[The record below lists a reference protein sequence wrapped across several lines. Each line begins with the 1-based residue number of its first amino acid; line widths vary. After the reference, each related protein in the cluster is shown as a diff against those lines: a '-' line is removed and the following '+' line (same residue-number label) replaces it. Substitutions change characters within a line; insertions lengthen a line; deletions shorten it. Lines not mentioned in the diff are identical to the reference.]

1 MKVLIRSGA
10 LCRRFLQ
17 LPAFLLEGTGS
28 SVAVLL
34 LAVSDS
40 VLNSSFL
47 RAWPA
52 FSFVRVRSPLLG
64 EFCGAVLRACWE
76 VLGRGGPVLC
86 WDARLPSS
94 RPLPLA
100 ASFLGTS
107 PSQLVCLRS
116 CACLASVASTG
127 SRAPF
132 RAGPFEYR
140 VLTVCGAPAL
150 SLGLSGRN
158 SALSTLC
165 PFSAALKC
173 PSLPLSPQSLCG
185 VGLVFSRRP
194 LEACR
199 ILPPGTAPGVG
210 HVWFPCVFADFMV
223 VCILSVFY
231 RGPVFKVFADF
242 VTVLLPL
249 CVLAFWLPDLRAPSS
264 TAKGRT
270 SAACAGRPS
279 LSRWAAREGP
289 LCLFCLFTF
298 EGE

>member
-158 SALSTLC
+158 SAPSTTALSQR
-165 PFSAALKC
+165 
-173 PSLPLSPQSLCG
+173 LSS
-185 VGLVFSRRP
+185 V
-194 LEACR
+194 
-199 ILPPGTAPGVG
+199 PP
-210 HVWFPCVFADFMV
+210 
-223 VCILSVFY
+223 
-231 RGPVFKVFADF
+231 
-242 VTVLLPL
+242 
-249 CVLAFWLPDLRAPSS
+249 
-264 TAKGRT
+264 
-270 SAACAGRPS
+270 
-279 LSRWAAREGP
+279 
-289 LCLFCLFTF
+289 CL
-298 EGE
+298 